1 MGQHGP
7 MLKVAASILHPR
19 RDDRGREVRILRPS
33 TASPVLQWRDPAAIA
48 VIVPDGTMVEGL
60 HGVPFEPWSVPAGA
74 VGAGVYRGEVNGT
87 LNGALNGALNGVCDF
102 EEPPFAATTGLAP
115 AAGVVVIEPDDRV
128 WAVAPT
134 NGFGGYSLTFPKGRL
149 EPGLDLRTS
158 AIKEAH
164 EETGLRVV
172 VTGFLIDLPRST
184 TFTRYYLARRI
195 GGTPAAMG
203 WESQA
208 VWLVPRTRLRQVIT
222 HANDRPLLDALD
234 ARLPEVP

>member
-48 VIVPDGTMVEGL
+48 VVVPDGTMVEGL

-74 VGAGVYRGEVNGT
+74 VGAGVYGGEADS
-87 LNGALNGALNGVCDF
+87 ALNGALNGVGDF
-102 EEPPFAATTGLAP
+102 EEPPFSATAGLAP
-115 AAGVVVIEPDDRV
+115 AAGVVVVEPDDRV

-149 EPGLDLRTS
+149 EAGLDLRTS

>member
-1 MGQHGP
+1 MGQDGS
-7 MLKVAASILHPR
+7 MNVAASILHPR
-19 RDDRGREVRILRPS
+19 RDECGREVRILRPS

-48 VIVPDGTMVEGL
+48 VIIPNGTIVEGL
-60 HGVPFEPWSVPAGA
+60 HGVPFAPWSAPVGA
-74 VGAGVYRGEVNGT
+74 SGAGVYGGEVDS
-87 LNGALNGALNGVCDF
+87 ALNGVCDF
-102 EEPPFAATTGLAP
+102 EEPPVSASVGLAP
-115 AAGVVVIEPDDRV
+115 AAGVVIVEPDDRV

-184 TFTRYYLARRI
+184 TFARYYLARRI

-208 VWLVPRTRLRQVIT
+208 VWLVPRRRLRQVIT

-234 ARLPEVP
+234 ARLPAVGRSDA

>member
-1 MGQHGP
+1 
-7 MLKVAASILHPR
+7 
-19 RDDRGREVRILRPS
+19 
-33 TASPVLQWRDPAAIA
+33 
-48 VIVPDGTMVEGL
+48 
-60 HGVPFEPWSVPAGA
+60 
-74 VGAGVYRGEVNGT
+74 
-87 LNGALNGALNGVCDF
+87 LNGAGDVADDF
-102 EEPPFAATTGLAP
+102 EEPPFAAPRGLAP
-115 AAGVVVIEPDDRV
+115 AAGVVVIEPDDRI

-149 EPGLDLRTS
+149 EAGLDLRTS

-234 ARLPEVP
+234 MLEG

>member
-7 MLKVAASILHPR
+7 MLKVAASIPHPR
-19 RDDRGREVRILRPS
+19 RDDRGRDVRILRPS

-48 VIVPDGTMVEGL
+48 VVVPDGPVVESLNGIPL
-60 HGVPFEPWSVPAGA
+60 EPCPAPAGA
-74 VGAGVYRGEVNGT
+74 AGAS
-87 LNGALNGALNGVCDF
+87 ALNGAGDF
-102 EEPPFAATTGLAP
+102 EEPPFEATRGLAP
-115 AAGVVVIEPDDRV
+115 AAGVVVIEPDERV